1 MDSLEPCQDNQ
12 CARRDRIADHRALQP
27 ATTRRVSW
35 LTRIV
40 PIGDEQSGIYTVR
53 YEAVNAMFDHVA
65 CFIIN
70 ANHSI
75 M

>member
-1 MDSLEPCQDNQ
+1 
-12 CARRDRIADHRALQP
+12 
-27 ATTRRVSW
+27 
-35 LTRIV
+35 V
-40 PIGDEQSGIYTVR
+40 PIGDEQSEIYTVG

-65 CFIIN
+65 CFIIR

>member
-1 MDSLEPCQDNQ
+1 
-12 CARRDRIADHRALQP
+12 
-27 ATTRRVSW
+27 
-35 LTRIV
+35 V
-40 PIGDEQSGIYTVR
+40 PIGDEQSEIYTVR

>member
-1 MDSLEPCQDNQ
+1 
-12 CARRDRIADHRALQP
+12 
-27 ATTRRVSW
+27 
-35 LTRIV
+35 V
-40 PIGDEQSGIYTVR
+40 PIGDEQSEICTVR
-53 YEAVNAMFDHVA
+53 YEAVHAMFDHVA